1 MRLINEMQT
10 MDIKHINPEYT
21 SEEGRAKLKQQYNT
35 ASPCKHLVLDN
46 FLDQELAD
54 RLFSNFPSLES
65 LNVKRKS
72 LNENKAEDYHFER
85 WDPSFSELREVV
97 GSEDFYKWM
106 RELTGI
112 EGLKTT
118 RDSLGS
124 GVHQGGNNSYVDVH
138 VDVNMNPEA
147 GLWRRVNLLIY
158 LNKEWK
164 EEYGGH
170 LELWD
175 KEMKTMHHQV
185 LPSHNR
191 AIIFYT
197 DDNSP
202 HGVTKVTCPEGESRK
217 SFYTYFYTEI
227 GEGFK
232 YRDSKF
238 LSRPD
243 DKLSKKVMTST
254 KESIKIKAKQFLQAL
269 GVKSLDFQDKNKKK

>member
-1 MRLINEMQT
+1 MQLINPT
-10 MDIKHINPEYT
+10 YT
-21 SEEGRAKLKQQYNT
+21 SAEAQEKLHNSFGT
-35 ASPCKHLVLDN
+35 AIPCKHLVLDD
-46 FLDQELAD
+46 FLDQEIAD
-54 RLFSNFPSLES
+54 QLYEHFPSIDS

-85 WDPSFSELREVV
+85 WHPAFSQVREVV
-97 GSEDFYKWM
+97 GSTEFAAWM
-106 RELTGI
+106 TRITGV
-112 EGLKTT
+112 ENLRTT

-124 GVHQGGNNSYVDVH
+124 GVHQGANGSYVDVH

-158 LNKEWK
+158 LNKHWK

-175 KEMKTMHHQV
+175 KEMKVMHQRV
-185 LPSHNR
+185 APKHNR
-191 AIIFYT
+191 AVIFYT

-202 HGVTKVTCPEGESRK
+202 HGYSKIDVPEGETRK

-238 LSRPD
+238 ISRPD
-243 DKLSKKVMTST
+243 EPLAKKVVTGAKEAVKIRT
-254 KESIKIKAKQFLQAL
+254 KQVLKAL
-269 GVKSLDFQDKNKKK
+269 GVKSLDFQDKNKDK